1 MHQFKIT
8 KYDPA
13 FFGEG
18 GSYQRD
24 DWTSRSDVGKSFDG
38 VVLTEAEY
46 QKVEDSYLEAVRLL
60 TAAADVRELEVRDL
74 EIRDHTTEWQLEEGQ
89 RVTVDAAVELC
100 REMLREG
107 AVWCLLEGGQQ
118 FYVHVGYD
126 YYMYAGMTGDP
137 AAAVEAIRRLG
148 LFVEPDWPSPYS
160 S

>member
-1 MHQFKIT
+1 M
-8 KYDPA
+8 
-13 FFGEG
+13 
-18 GSYQRD
+18 
-24 DWTSRSDVGKSFDG
+24 
-38 VVLTEAEY
+38 VLTEAEY

-60 TAAADVRELEVRDL
+60 TAAADVREREVRDL
-74 EIRDHTTEWQLEEGQ
+74 EIRDDTTEWQLEEGQ
-89 RVTVDAAVELC
+89 RITVDAAVELC